1 MNNQISYAPKA
12 LSLIDGAFYHMI
24 NILTINSILAF
35 TNPRRV
41 IQYRLYIHF

>member
-24 NILTINSILAF
+24 NILAISSILSF
-35 TNPRRV
+35 TNSRRML
-41 IQYRLYIHF
+41 Q